1 MSSTAGETAEEEQTS
16 KEPTID
22 RDKEEDSIVSETT
35 TESSRAT
42 VMPIENVPVSS
53 VEPQHQ
59 QQQATSAEAEDKETV
74 TESEAMEQ
82 VNLAEEQEEGG
93 DDDEMVAISES
104 AATSEVI
111 VDDDVVDD
119 EAEDMADEPEEE
131 TMEEEV
137 VVEEEEE
144 GEGEEEGD
152 EDEEDVDIE
161 GFETA
166 TTDQNMEGDVGMT
179 KSDPI
184 ELSSDED
191 TEHIPPVMLSS
202 TVRSVDLLHV
212 CRLSV
217 CMCVCLNVHL
227 CLSICLCACV
237 CLSVYSDF

>member
-1 MSSTAGETAEEEQTS
+1 MSSTAGEMTEEEQTS

-22 RDKEEDSIVSETT
+22 HDKEEDSMATMSVVSETT

-59 QQQATSAEAEDKETV
+59 QQQTNTEAEDKEAV
-74 TESEAMEQ
+74 AEPEVLEQ
-82 VNLAEEQEEGG
+82 MQEQEEGG

-111 VDDDVVDD
+111 VDDDDDDVDD

-131 TMEEEV
+131 TMEEV
-137 VVEEEEE
+137 VEEEEEE
-144 GEGEEEGD
+144 GEG
-152 EDEEDVDIE
+152 DEEADDDDDDDVDIE

-166 TTDQNMEGDVGMT
+166 ATDQNMEEDVGMS

-184 ELSSDED
+184 ELSSDEE
-191 TEHIPPVMLSS
+191 TERIPPVMLSS
-202 TVRSVDLLHV
+202 TVR
-212 CRLSV
+212 
-217 CMCVCLNVHL
+217 
-227 CLSICLCACV
+227 
-237 CLSVYSDF
+237 